1 MDWDITKKILLP
13 VGILLISLAAGW
25 VFQKLVS
32 VRLRRAAQKTL
43 YKWDDVLVRSLK
55 GLVLV
60 WFFLAGASV
69 ALKTIAL
76 SAEVSRPL
84 QKGISLIAI
93 FSAVLFFVRLSS
105 GIIRLY
111 LDKITGLPTSILR
124 NVAAVIIYVLGFLVI
139 LDYLGISITPILT
152 ALGVG
157 GLAVALAL
165 QDTLSN
171 LFAGLNT
178 LMAKNIRL
186 GDYIKLQTGEEGFV
200 ADITWRNVTIRALA
214 NNLIII
220 PNSKLAATVVTN
232 FHLPD
237 TELSVLLNVGVSY
250 DSDLRR
256 VEEITQ
262 EVAAEVM
269 RETQGGL
276 PEFKPFIRYS
286 TFGDFSINFTV
297 ILRGREYVD
306 QYLIKHEFV
315 KKLHERFK
323 AEGIEIP
330 FPIRTVHLQNEGT

>member
-1 MDWDITKKILLP
+1 MDWDVTRKILLP
-13 VGILLISLAAGW
+13 VGIVLVSLVAGW

-32 VRLRRAAQKTL
+32 VRLRRAARKTA

-55 GLVLV
+55 GLVVV
-60 WFFLAGASV
+60 WFFLGGAAL
-69 ALKTIAL
+69 ALKTVAL
-76 SAEVSRPL
+76 SSGASRPIE
-84 QKGISLIAI
+84 KGLSLLVI
-93 FSAVLFFVRLSS
+93 FSVVLFFVRLSS
-105 GIIRLY
+105 GLIRLY
-111 LDKITGLPTSILR
+111 LDKVTGLPTSILR
-124 NVAAVIIYVLGFLVI
+124 NIAAVVIYILGFLVI

-171 LFAGLNT
+171 LFAGLHI
-178 LMAKNIRL
+178 LMTRNIRP
-186 GDYIKLQTGEEGFV
+186 GDYIKLQSGEEGFV

-220 PNSKLAATVVTN
+220 PNSKLAATIVTN

-237 TELSVLLNVGVSY
+237 TELAVLINVGVSY
-250 DSDLRR
+250 GSDLRR
-256 VEEITQ
+256 VEEVTRD
-262 EVAAEVM
+262 VAAEVM
-269 RETQGGL
+269 RETEGGL
-276 PEFKPFIRYS
+276 PEFKPFIRYNA
-286 TFGDFSINFTV
+286 FGDSSINFTV

-315 KKLHERFK
+315 KKLHERFR

-330 FPIRTVHLQNEGT
+330 FPIRTVYLQDGRT